1 MAMKKTI
8 FFLSVIHFLF
18 ATTIFAKN
26 PNYISN
32 RAPLLEN
39 PYIQLPLGSITPRGW
54 LMQQLKLS
62 ASGMTG
68 HLDEIWKDVGPDNG
82 WLGGN
87 GDPWERGPYW
97 VDGLT
102 PLAYTLKDPVL
113 IKKVQNWVEWSLKT
127 QRADGYFGPQCDT
140 TRIFSEKER
149 WEAWMNKN
157 KEDWWP
163 HMVMLKVMEQYYE
176 ATNDKRV
183 LEFMSKYFKYQQNQ
197 LPQKPLSYWTHW
209 AKARGGENLQSIYWL
224 FNRTG
229 EPWLL
234 DLGQMVFA
242 QSEDWTG
249 MFESGNPQYWHGV
262 NTGMGVKQPGV
273 YYQQSKDERY
283 IKAVKKGIADLMKYH
298 GQVNGM
304 FTGDELLHGTDPS
317 QGTELCTVVEYMYS
331 LELLLRITGDL
342 QFAEILE
349 KLAFNALPAGVEPD
363 FTGRQYY
370 QTPNQIMCDTLYQNF
385 NTRHWGTHLFG
396 LEDGYGCCTANYHQG
411 WPKFTSQLWLATQ
424 DNGLALM
431 TYAPSEVAVK
441 VGDGIAVNFIEETN
455 YPFDESITLKFSSA
469 KEIEFSLYLRI
480 PSWTNSATI
489 SVNGNIIS
497 SPKRNVVEKIL
508 RKWKKGDVVVINFPM
523 KVQLSKWH
531 EESIGVERGPL
542 VYSLKM
548 NEEWRKIKGTE
559 PYATYG
565 IYSSDPWNYGLIID
579 NQEYPDSSFV
589 IQKNTVPSQP
599 FISTVAPISLKSK
612 AKRIPE
618 WQQYG
623 GVAGPLPWSPIRSKE
638 PVQEVVLIPYGCTK
652 LRISQFPLIEK

>member
-1 MAMKKTI
+1 MKKQSYRLLCFLILCTI
-8 FFLSVIHFLF
+8 SAFS
-18 ATTIFAKN
+18 KN
-26 PNYISN
+26 PNYLAN
-32 RAPLLEN
+32 RSPLNEN
-39 PYIQLPLGSITPRGW
+39 PYIQLPLGSISPKGW
-54 LMQQLKLS
+54 LLQQFKLS

-82 WLGGN
+82 WLGGK

-97 VDGLT
+97 LDGLT

-127 QRADGYFGPQCDT
+127 QRADGYFGPQRDT
-140 TRIFSEKER
+140 VRVFSEKER
-149 WEAWMNKN
+149 WPEWMEKN

-163 HMVMLKVMEQYYE
+163 HMVMLKVMEQYQE
-176 ATNDKRV
+176 ATGDKRV
-183 LEFMSKYFKYQQNQ
+183 IQFMLKYFKYQQLQ
-197 LPQKPLSYWTHW
+197 LPTKPLSYWTHW

-224 FNRTG
+224 YNRTG

-234 DLGQMVFA
+234 ELAQVVFD

-262 NTGMGVKQPGV
+262 NTGMGIKEPGI
-273 YYQQSKDERY
+273 YFQQSKNERY

-342 QFAEILE
+342 QFADILE

-370 QTPNQIMCDTLYQNF
+370 QTPNQIMCDTSYQNF

-396 LEDGYGCCTANYHQG
+396 LDDGYGCCTANYHQG
-411 WPKFTSQLWLATQ
+411 WPKFAGQLWLATN
-424 DNGLALM
+424 DSGLALM
-431 TYAPSEVAVK
+431 TYAPSDVNAK
-441 VGDGIAVNFIEETN
+441 VSNGITVGFSEETN
-455 YPFDESITLKFSSA
+455 YPFDETITLKFTGT
-469 KEIEFSLYLRI
+469 KEVEFPLYLRI

-489 SVNGNIIS
+489 SVNGAVVS
-497 SPKRNVVEKIL
+497 QPKGNSVE
-508 RKWKKGDVVVINFPM
+508 RVNRSWKKGDVLVLTFPM

-542 VYSLKM
+542 VYGLKM
-548 NEEWRKIKGTE
+548 TEEWRKIKGKE

-565 IYSSDPWNYGLIID
+565 IYSGDSWNFGLIID
-579 NQEYPDSSFV
+579 NQDYPDSSFTFR
-589 IQKNTVPSQP
+589 KNSVPLQP
-599 FISTVAPISLKSK
+599 FVSTAAPAVLTVK
-612 AKRIPE
+612 AKRIPV

-623 GVAGPLPWSPIRSKE
+623 GVAGPIPWSPIRSKE
-638 PVQEVVLIPYGCTK
+638 PVQEVTLIPYGCTK